1 MKHLIRVS
9 LAAVLLTSGVG
20 AQAACVYPQAPKNIP
35 NGATAT
41 KEQMLEAQAKV
52 QEYSSAVQDTYLPCL
67 DTELAEQVAALDP
80 ADPERAQKELALK
93 SMQAKKHNA
102 ALDELTALA
111 GRWSEEIKAFN
122 VASKK

>member
-1 MKHLIRVS
+1 MLFLTRAT
-9 LAAVLLTSGVG
+9 LAAVLLVTGIA
-20 AQAACVYPQAPKNIP
+20 AQAACIYPQAPKNLP

-41 KEQMLEAQAKV
+41 KEQMLEAQASVK
-52 QEYSSAVQDTYLPCL
+52 EYSSAVQETYLPCL
-67 DTELAEQVAALDP
+67 ETELEAQIAALDP

-111 GRWSEEIKAFN
+111 ARGSDEIKAFN
-122 VASKK
+122 AASKK

>member
-1 MKHLIRVS
+1 MKLPIRAC
-9 LAAVLLTSGVG
+9 LATVLLASAVTV
-20 AQAACVYPQAPKNIP
+20 QAACVYPQAPQNIP

-41 KEQMLEAQAKV
+41 KEQMLEAQANVK
-52 QEYSSAVQDTYLPCL
+52 EYSSAVQETYLPCL
-67 DTELAEQVAALDP
+67 DTELAAQIAALDP
-80 ADPERAQKELALK
+80 VDPEYAQKEIALK